1 MCISG
6 IFLGGAKGTFHPLKS
21 FCPLKLGL
29 NDELALK
36 SAAALN
42 SQLKYC
48 PLYIFENFHLLP
60 LTSFSRKSFCISLEL
75 CHQHNS
81 ECF

>member
-6 IFLGGAKGTFHPLKS
+6 IFLGGAKGTFHPLES

-36 SAAALN
+36 SAGALN
-42 SQLKYC
+42 SHC
-48 PLYIFENFHLLP
+48 PLYIFENFNLLLP
-60 LTSFSRKSFCISLEL
+60 TLFSRKSLCISLDL